1 MFSSWSRAS
10 AITEKDRDF
19 FTSMPTPLIL
29 REELEKSEYAP
40 YGLTAKVFS
49 SCARQLPPKDLLPS
63 RISERRIKSDFSL
76 VIP

>member
-29 REELEKSEYAP
+29 REELEKKLLSIFFSNANRYQFYINLSKGTFSATIMLTFLKAKTC
-40 YGLTAKVFS
+40 GLGVR
-49 SCARQLPPKDLLPS
+49 C
-63 RISERRIKSDFSL
+63 
-76 VIP
+76 